1 MTRAV
6 AQKNAPGSGV
16 LWVVVAVVVPPAS
29 VEVTVVVTV
38 GMISEVWGG
47 GLGKR
52 SSVTVPGGW
61 AANCLLRF
69 EWLLAMNSSKHLA
82 FTRSSTSTSTS

>member
-16 LWVVVAVVVPPAS
+16 LWVVVAVVVAPAS

-47 GLGKR
+47 VLGKR
-52 SSVTVPGGW
+52 SSVTVPGAGGGRQI
-61 AANCLLRF
+61 ACFDSNGC
-69 EWLLAMNSSKHLA
+69 WL
-82 FTRSSTSTSTS
+82 

>member
-47 GLGKR
+47 GVG
-52 SSVTVPGGW
+52 
-61 AANCLLRF
+61 
-69 EWLLAMNSSKHLA
+69 
-82 FTRSSTSTSTS
+82 

>member
-47 GLGKR
+47 CWVKEVVLRCAGWVGGKLPASIR
-52 SSVTVPGGW
+52 M
-61 AANCLLRF
+61 AAGY
-69 EWLLAMNSSKHLA
+69 EQ
-82 FTRSSTSTSTS
+82 